1 MKSRFVLLLSVLLPV
16 FACAAEP
23 AASAAPVA
31 GTDYV
36 EIPGGQPFAP
46 LKGKVEV
53 AEVFGYTCIHCANF
67 EPLVNEWKKK
77 QPAYVRFTPVPAAFG
92 GLWMPYARAYYAA
105 QQLGVLKQSHQAMFE
120 ALHEQGS
127 LPIQNASHQ
136 EIAAFY
142 ARYGAD
148 PKAFAAAMDS
158 EAVAALVERS
168 KQFALA
174 TGIEGTPTLVVNGR
188 YRVTARSFDDAL
200 RIADQLVAKEH
211 AAAKRAA
218 AKR

>member
-1 MKSRFVLLLSVLLPV
+1 MKSPFALLLSLLLPLSV
-16 FACAAEP
+16 CAAE
-23 AASAAPVA
+23 PVA

-46 LKGKVEV
+46 LNGKVEV

-67 EPLVNEWKKK
+67 QPLVDAWKKK
-77 QPAYVRFTPVPAAFG
+77 QPGYVRFTPVPAAFG
-92 GLWMPYARAYYAA
+92 GPWMPYARAYYAA
-105 QQLGVLKQSHQAMFE
+105 EQLGVLKQTHNALFK

-127 LPIQNASHQ
+127 LPLQNASNG

-158 EAVAALVERS
+158 QAVAAKLERS

-174 TGIEGTPTLVVNGR
+174 TGIEGTPTLVVNGK
-188 YRVTARSFDDAL
+188 YRVTAHSFDDAL
-200 RIADQLVAKEH
+200 RIADQLVARE
-211 AAAKRAA
+211 RAA